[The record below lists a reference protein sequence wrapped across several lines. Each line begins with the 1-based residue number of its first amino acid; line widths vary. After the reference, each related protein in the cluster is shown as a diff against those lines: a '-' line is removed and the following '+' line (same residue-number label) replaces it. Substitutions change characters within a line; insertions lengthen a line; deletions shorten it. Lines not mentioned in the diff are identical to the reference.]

1 MCKVYGYCRISRKEQ
16 NIERQERNI
25 LAAYPDAIIIKEAF
39 TGTKIEGRKELEKLL
54 RVIKAGDTIVFDS
67 VSRMSRNAEEGFAL
81 YKELFEKQINLVFLK
96 EGYVN
101 TRVFRDRL
109 QQSNVTTG
117 KSYLDEGLRT
127 ILLGLAEEQ
136 VKIAFDQAEKEVMDL
151 RQRTKEGL
159 KTVMLRNE
167 LIRSGVIQGEETPV
181 GRSSGTVIT
190 TKKSKAAKK
199 IIFKHSRDFLGT
211 LQDADVI
218 KLAGISR
225 NSFYKYKRELV
236 QELQAEA

>member
-1 MCKVYGYCRISRKEQ
+1 MCKIFGYCRVSTKEQ

-25 LAAYPDAIIIKEAF
+25 LATYPDAIILKEKY
-39 TGTKIEGRKELEKLL
+39 TGTKIEGRKEFEKLL
-54 RVIKAGDTIVFDS
+54 RVLKAGDTIVFDS
-67 VSRMSRNAEEGFAL
+67 VSRMSRNAEEGFKL
-81 YKELFEKQINLVFLK
+81 YKDLFEKQINLVFLK

-127 ILLGLAEEQ
+127 ILLGIAEEQ
-136 VKIAFDQAEKEVMDL
+136 IRVAFELAQKENDL
-151 RQRTKEGL
+151 RRQNTKEGIE
-159 KTVMLRNE
+159 TARRNGKQ
-167 LIRSGVIQGEETPV
+167 IGRAAGSVIV
-181 GRSSGTVIT
+181 
-190 TKKSKAAKK
+190 TKKSKAAKE
-199 IIFKHSRDFLGT
+199 IIRKHSRDFCGS

-225 NSFYKYKRELV
+225 NSFYKYKK
-236 QELQAEA
+236 ELQEELQTLED